1 MQMIIVK
8 YLHVKS
14 ILTQTFSSEAA
25 SDHILP
31 ELGLRCF
38 AIEANDSKMLK
49 YFPQN
54 NLKA

>member
-49 YFPQN
+49 NFPQN
-54 NLKA
+54 NLKD